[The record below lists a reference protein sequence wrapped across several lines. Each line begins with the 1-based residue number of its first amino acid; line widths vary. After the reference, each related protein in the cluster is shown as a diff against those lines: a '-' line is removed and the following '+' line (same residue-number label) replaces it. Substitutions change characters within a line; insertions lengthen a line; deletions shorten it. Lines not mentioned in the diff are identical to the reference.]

1 MNIGV
6 VVAGREV
13 RIRASFSAG
22 GVTAVHNMTAVPS
35 SVIMYAGAS
44 VMGAVSSVV
53 AVVHVLIGVWWLLLS
68 GICLA
73 TGSMHRQVL

>member
-22 GVTAVHNMTAVPS
+22 SVTAVHSMTAVCS

-44 VMGAVSSVV
+44 VVAAFASVV

-68 GICLA
+68 G
-73 TGSMHRQVL
+73 SMHQQVL